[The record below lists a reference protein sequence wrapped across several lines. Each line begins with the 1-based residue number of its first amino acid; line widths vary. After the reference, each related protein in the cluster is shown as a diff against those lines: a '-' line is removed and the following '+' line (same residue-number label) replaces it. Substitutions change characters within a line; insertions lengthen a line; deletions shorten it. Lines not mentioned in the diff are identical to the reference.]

1 MTKKLIDPKA
11 SPWQLYH
18 AHTSSGITA
27 DDSRTQAYRSK
38 AKPTIAQPRQIPAT
52 RIQQH
57 YMGAELAPYTG
68 RPGAMRAYA
77 LPSLVAGQLVARKL
91 PICAPT
97 AKQGQ

>member
-1 MTKKLIDPKA
+1 MSKKLSTPKA

-38 AKPTIAQPRQIPAT
+38 AKPTIAQPRRLPDT
-52 RIQQH
+52 RTQQH
-57 YMGAELAPYTG
+57 YTGTELAPYTG

-77 LPSLVAGQLVARKL
+77 LPSLVAGVATPRKA
-91 PICAPT
+91 PMCAPT
-97 AKQGQ
+97 AK